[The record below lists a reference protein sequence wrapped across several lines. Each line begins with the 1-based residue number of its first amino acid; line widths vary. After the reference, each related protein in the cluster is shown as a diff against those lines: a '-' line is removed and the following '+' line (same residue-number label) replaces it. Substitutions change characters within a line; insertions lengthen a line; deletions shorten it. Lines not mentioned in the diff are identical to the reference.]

1 MRYVQ
6 TVVVGGRRWS
16 SVVGSPAS
24 RGRDFAANEFTGP
37 SSVLGRG
44 GRAYTSVWNVLGR
57 VGARVARKGPLAG
70 DSSANE

>member
-1 MRYVQ
+1 MRYVQYVQ
-6 TVVVGGRRWS
+6 TVVVGGR
-16 SVVGSPAS
+16 VAGSPAS

-70 DSSANE
+70 DSPANE